1 MLVTQHGCD
10 SHALDPLT
18 HLMLTIDGQRMAA
31 EALHRL
37 AHEHADGRWVLL
49 GGGGYAVV
57 DVVPRIWTHVL
68 AEAAH
73 QPVAPHTE
81 TPKEWREHVA
91 ERTGQPAPAS
101 MTDGHRPAPRPWSS
115 GYDPADPVDQAIL
128 ATRRAVFPHHG
139 LDPAH

>member
-1 MLVTQHGCD
+1 
-10 SHALDPLT
+10 
-18 HLMLTIDGQRMAA
+18 MAA

-37 AHEHADGRWVLL
+37 AHEHAGGRWLLL
-49 GGGGYAVV
+49 GGGGYALV

-73 QPVAPHTE
+73 HPIVPDTD

-91 ERTGQPAPAS
+91 ERTGHVAPAS
-101 MTDGHRPAPRPWSS
+101 MTDRHRPVPRPWSS
-115 GYDPADPVDQAIL
+115 DYDPADPVDQAIL